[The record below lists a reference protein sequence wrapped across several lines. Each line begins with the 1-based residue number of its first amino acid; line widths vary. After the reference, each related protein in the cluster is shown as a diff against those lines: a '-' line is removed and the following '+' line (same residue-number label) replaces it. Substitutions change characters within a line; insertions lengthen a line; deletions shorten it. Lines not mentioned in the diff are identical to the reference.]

1 MRQMCEMCDT
11 RKMCEMCEMCV
22 CIQFIGLTA
31 GTFFYWKATI
41 GKQ

>member
-1 MRQMCEMCDT
+1 MRQMCEMCET
-11 RKMCEMCEMCV
+11 RKMCEMRV